1 MSLGVVV
8 IMFAGVAVAA
18 PYASAQGTITQTPS
32 PQTDTIDVAGSAAYS
47 SAISYTGNSGP
58 VTFSGTGTVPGLTV
72 DSEGD
77 IGTTGTLPVSGSP
90 YTISG
95 TDTDGTNTGTWTFIL
110 TVTADPIFQ
119 SSATTGTID
128 VGGSTGYNTTVATTG
143 ATGPVTFSVT
153 SSLSTPGLRMDDS
166 TGEITTTGSLPVSG
180 SPYTISGNDSDT
192 DGDSG
197 SWSYS
202 LTVTAD
208 PIVQGSPTS
217 DSIAANNSATFT
229 STLNATSGFV
239 GTVTFA
245 TATPGFTINSGDQLA
260 STGALASSGTPYTI
274 SGSDSDA
281 YGDTGTWTFAL
292 TVEPSGTVVSINQTS
307 ATTGTT
313 TSAASATFV
322 SGPIAVENNV
332 GPVTFVTTVSNSALS
347 VSSAGNITTTGLL
360 KAGKYTASGTD
371 SDTRGDVG
379 TWTYTLTV
387 TAVVTTVTFDANGG
401 AGSMAPENASIPTA
415 LALNTFAR
423 SGYSFVDWN
432 TAANGS
438 GTKYA
443 NGASYPFNASI
454 TLYAQWKMGKA
465 VTHTVMFNANAGS
478 GSMAPEHE
486 NTPTGLTVNA
496 FTRAG
501 YTFVDWNT
509 AANGTGDRYAN
520 GATYSFKSSVVLFA
534 QWKKTPKAPTFTVTF
549 NAHGGKGTMAAER
562 HATAQALSADSFTR
576 AGYTFVDWNTAANGS
591 GARYA
596 NGAIYPFTAS
606 ITLFAQ
612 WKVHHVAV
620 PPATNATATIG
631 PFALKTSILS
641 SALEVQISNLADEIK
656 ANHDTK
662 VALVGYGDKLTK
674 ANELNEAIWAANF
687 ALSERR
693 ASAVDTY
700 LKHWLNV
707 LGIKGVT
714 VSSAGNGSAAPGSGG
729 SQANSNFVIAS
740 LS

>member
-1 MSLGVVV
+1 
-8 IMFAGVAVAA
+8 
-18 PYASAQGTITQTPS
+18 
-32 PQTDTIDVAGSAAYS
+32 
-47 SAISYTGNSGP
+47 
-58 VTFSGTGTVPGLTV
+58 
-72 DSEGD
+72 
-77 IGTTGTLPVSGSP
+77 LPVSGSP

-95 TDTDGTNTGTWTFIL
+95 NDSDTDGDGGSWSYSL
-110 TVTADPIFQ
+110 TVTADPISQ

-166 TGEITTTGSLPVSG
+166 TGEITTTGTLPVSG

-401 AGSMAPENASIPTA
+401 AGSMTPENASIPTA

-496 FTRAG
+496 
-501 YTFVDWNT
+501 
-509 AANGTGDRYAN
+509 
-520 GATYSFKSSVVLFA
+520 
-534 QWKKTPKAPTFTVTF
+534 
-549 NAHGGKGTMAAER
+549 
-562 HATAQALSADSFTR
+562 FTR